1 MRDAGNKVGV
11 SVLAWSLK
19 NSVMPLGAVSNGL
32 IQFESA
38 HKIWPLLKLLV
49 IKRWELACSCLKNFC
64 NFACSY
70 AWIFVKILCCVAKA
84 SFASW
89 KQKLTLVQCFHSG
102 KTGKHALYPLY
113 LMFLK
118 TCFLVLLL
126 FYWNWL
132 TRVWSQVGTNV
143 GYLGP
148 SRVHKSSTRL
158 GLLCP
163 SLPPQDPTCTC
174 SRASENFYRPLTHVK
189 LSDIIWLQTAST
201 KA

>member
-1 MRDAGNKVGV
+1 MRQCLIKIFRLLLSRNKGVMKKDERGKGVSNLVPRVSHLTAWGERSAPGGKMRDAGNEVGV

-113 LMFLK
+113 INVSENMLP
-118 TCFLVLLL
+118 CFVAVLLK
-126 FYWNWL
+126 L
-132 TRVWSQVGTNV
+132 TGQSLIPGR
-143 GYLGP
+143 Y
-148 SRVHKSSTRL
+148 KC
-158 GLLCP
+158 GLSWTL
-163 SLPPQDPTCTC
+163 
-174 SRASENFYRPLTHVK
+174 
-189 LSDIIWLQTAST
+189 
-201 KA
+201 